1 MTSFLN
7 IKPGFA
13 GRQKSS
19 FINIYFST
27 WKCTDANNTV
37 PIDKGRKFCLAL
49 NSKTKLQN
57 IVSSDIVNRQDRRFF
72 LNIN

>member
-19 FINIYFST
+19 FINIYFFT
-27 WKCTDANNTV
+27 GKFTVANSTV
-37 PIDKGRKFCLAL
+37 PIDKGIKFCLAL
-49 NSKTKLQN
+49 NSKTKLLI
-57 IVSSDIVNRQDRRFF
+57 IVSSDIINRKDRRFF

>member
-13 GRQKSS
+13 GRQKSN

-27 WKCTDANNTV
+27 GKFTDSSSTV
-37 PIDKGRKFCLAL
+37 PIDKIIKFCLAL
-49 NSKTKLQN
+49 NSKTKLLN
-57 IVSSDIVNRQDRRFF
+57 IVSSDIINRQDRIFF
-72 LNIN
+72 LNVN